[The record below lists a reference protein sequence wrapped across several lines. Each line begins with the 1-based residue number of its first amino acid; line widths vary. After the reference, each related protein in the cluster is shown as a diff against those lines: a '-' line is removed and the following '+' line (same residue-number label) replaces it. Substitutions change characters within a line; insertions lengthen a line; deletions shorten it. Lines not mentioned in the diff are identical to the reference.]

1 MKGIKMKINGKD
13 VDVHSI
19 QIAGIYLNDY
29 PDFADAY
36 IEYAAY
42 LDGIPLSDDELDALK
57 DVYPVD
63 IHIKIQE
70 AVNYDGC

>member
-1 MKGIKMKINGKD
+1 MKINGKE

-36 IEYAAY
+36 VEYATY
-42 LDGIPLSDDELDALK
+42 LDGKPLTDNELDTLN
-57 DVYPVD
+57 DVYPVE

-70 AVNYDGC
+70 AVNYEGR